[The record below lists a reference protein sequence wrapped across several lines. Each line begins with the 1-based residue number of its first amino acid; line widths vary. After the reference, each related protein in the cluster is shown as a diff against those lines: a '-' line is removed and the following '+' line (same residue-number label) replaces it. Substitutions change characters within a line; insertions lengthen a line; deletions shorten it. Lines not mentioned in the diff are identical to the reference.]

1 MFRKT
6 LVQLKAVLILSH
18 PWWDRFSG
26 NWKMLVILG
35 LVSSLKARRQILS
48 DDLHFTNLVICNLFY
63 FWTKKQDLN
72 ETLSKWFPDTSF
84 QKCLVKTQTFLT
96 FGKWEATFMAF
107 EWEKFSMTYFPFIKQ
122 QNTWPYFVLFRFV
135 KVN

>member
-1 MFRKT
+1 MKT

-35 LVSSLKARRQILS
+35 LVSESAQTDLEWWSTFYKLGNMQFILFL
-48 DDLHFTNLVICNLFY
+48 DQ
-63 FWTKKQDLN
+63 KQDLK

-107 EWEKFSMTYFPFIKQ
+107 KWENFSMTYFPFIKQ
-122 QNTWPYFVLFRFV
+122 QNNWPYFVLFAFV

>member
-1 MFRKT
+1 MQF
-6 LVQLKAVLILSH
+6 ILFL
-18 PWWDRFSG
+18 D
-26 NWKMLVILG
+26 
-35 LVSSLKARRQILS
+35 Q
-48 DDLHFTNLVICNLFY
+48 
-63 FWTKKQDLN
+63 KQDLN

-107 EWEKFSMTYFPFIKQ
+107 EWENFSMTYFPFIKQ